1 MKVLAAGRQ
10 SVSAAEADD
19 ETSEEGE
26 GRGKKRRR
34 RGSGM
39 IGYQEGEEEDSSRLS
54 GQVRLTGKAMRMRAQ
69 GKEMVSDDEGKFDE
83 DSGQIDVKLEPDG
96 NLVLDG
102 VSCLDQGEGFNNF
115 FF

>member
-1 MKVLAAGRQ
+1 M
-10 SVSAAEADD
+10 SAAEADD

-39 IGYQEGEEEDSSRLS
+39 TSYQEGEEEDSSRLS

-69 GKEMVSDDEGKFDE
+69 GKEMVSDDEGKFGE

-96 NLVLDG
+96 NQVLDG
-102 VSCLDQGEGFNNF
+102 VSKGESFQNVYHF
-115 FF
+115 LF

>member
-1 MKVLAAGRQ
+1 M
-10 SVSAAEADD
+10 SAADDD

-39 IGYQEGEEEDSSRLS
+39 ISFQEGEDDSLRLS
-54 GQVRLTGKAMRMRAQ
+54 GQVRLTGKAMRMRVQ
-69 GKEMVSDDEGKFDE
+69 GKEMVSDEEGKFDE
-83 DSGQIDVKLEPDG
+83 DSENINVKLEPDG

-102 VSCLDQGEGFNNF
+102 VSCQDQEGNVQKC
-115 FF
+115 